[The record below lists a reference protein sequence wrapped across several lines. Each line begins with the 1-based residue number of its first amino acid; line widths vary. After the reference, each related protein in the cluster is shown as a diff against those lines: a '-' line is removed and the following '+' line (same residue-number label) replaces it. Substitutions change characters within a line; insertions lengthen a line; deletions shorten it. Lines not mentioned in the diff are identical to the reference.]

1 MRGFTVLARLLAASP
16 DGLLHMPGADL
27 TSWDALLKEDY
38 APIIQNELTEEN
50 PIQAFMA
57 EEVADDS
64 WTGKEKYIPVK
75 IGRNWS
81 IGSIGAGG
89 ALPQKGR
96 GAYQKFIVPMKDV
109 YGAVGFE
116 RYVMEQSRS
125 KKGSWAHVVPQE
137 MNGLVE
143 DLSFSR
149 NRIGWYYGSG
159 ILAVIDGTH
168 TATTTLTL
176 KNPGNVTGTAMTNRY
191 VFGDSVSGMTVAVL
205 DSTGA
210 TVKATGT
217 ITAVNANG
225 LSATIDTPVTAVAG
239 DLVVLAQTPVQHS
252 YGKEP
257 EGLLAGIDDG
267 TYVSSYH
274 GLSRTTYPILQ
285 SPVFSSV
292 GALSA
297 DAIQQAIDS
306 VAIKVGKTVDML
318 LGELGVLRAYLAITE
333 LDRRYTGADLMRPDA
348 GTARAKR
355 PTGRKAN
362 ITFGDIPFFADRD
375 GPFGTLFGVNK
386 GSWVRY
392 VLQKGK
398 WADEDGHTIRW
409 VQGFDQWQA
418 FWFMLEN
425 YHCHAPARNFR
436 MDGITTNQITVH
448 SF

>member
-1 MRGFTVLARLLAASP
+1 MFRFMKALTQSP

-27 TSWDALLKEDY
+27 TSWDSLLREDY

-81 IGSIGAGG
+81 VGSIGAGG
-89 ALPQKGR
+89 AIPPKGR
-96 GAYQKFIVPMKDV
+96 GAYQKFIVGMRDV

-125 KKGSWAHVVPQE
+125 KKGSWAYVVPQE
-137 MNGLVE
+137 MNGLTE
-143 DLSFSR
+143 DLAFSR

-159 ILAVIDGTH
+159 ILALLSGTH
-168 TATTTLTL
+168 TNTTTLTL
-176 KNPGNVTGTAMTNRY
+176 KAPGNVTGTVMPNRY
-191 VFGDSVSGMTVAVL
+191 IFGDSTSGMTVAITDTNGNIVG
-205 DSTGA
+205 S
-210 TVKATGT
+210 GT
-217 ITAVNANG
+217 ITAVSANG
-225 LSATIDTPVTAVAG
+225 NTATIDTAITG
-239 DLVVLAQTPVQHS
+239 SDGYYVVLAQNATQSS
-252 YGKEP
+252 YNKEP

-267 TYVSSYH
+267 TYVGTYH

-306 VAIKVGKTVDML
+306 VAIKVGRTVDML
-318 LGELGVLRAYLAITE
+318 LGELGVLRAYLVLTE
-333 LDRRYTGADLMRPDA
+333 LDRRYTGADLKGPDA
-348 GTARAKR
+348 GSRRAKK
-355 PTGRKAN
+355 PTGRKAQ

-375 GPFGTLFGVNK
+375 GPYGSLFGVNK
-386 GSWVRY
+386 ASWVRY
-392 VLQKGK
+392 TLQKGK

-409 VQGFDQWQA
+409 VPGFDQWQA
-418 FWFMLEN
+418 FYFLLEN
-425 YHCHAPARNFR
+425 YHCQAPARNFR
-436 MDGITTNQITVH
+436 MDGITTNQVLVH

>member
-1 MRGFTVLARLLAASP
+1 
-16 DGLLHMPGADL
+16 MPGADL
-27 TSWDALLKEDY
+27 TSWDSLLKEDY

-57 EEVADDS
+57 EELADDS

-81 IGSIGAGG
+81 VGSIGAGG

-96 GAYQKFIVPMKDV
+96 GAYQKFLVPMRDV

-116 RYVMEQSRS
+116 RYVMEQSRN

-143 DLSFSR
+143 DLAFSR
-149 NRIGWYYGSG
+149 NRIGWFYGAG
-159 ILAVIDGTH
+159 ILAKLSGAH
-168 TATTTLTL
+168 AATTTLTL
-176 KNPGNVTGTAMTNRY
+176 RDPGNVTGTTMPNRY
-191 VFGDSVSGMTVAVL
+191 LFGDSTSGMYIAVT

-210 TVKATGT
+210 TIKHTAT
-217 ITAVNANG
+217 ITAAAAGGGTV
-225 LSATIDTPVTAVAG
+225 TIDAAIPSGADG
-239 DLVVLAQTPVQHS
+239 DLVVLAQSPTQTS
-252 YGKEP
+252 YNKEP

-267 TYVSSYH
+267 TYVATYH
-274 GLSRTTYPILQ
+274 GLSRSTFPVLQ
-285 SPVFSSV
+285 SYVVSGV

-297 DAIQQAIDS
+297 DAIQQAIDG
-306 VAIKVGKTVDML
+306 VAIKVGKTVNMFL
-318 LGELGVLRAYLAITE
+318 AELGVLRAYLALTE

-355 PTGRKAN
+355 PIGKRAQ
-362 ITFGDIPFFADRD
+362 ITYGDIPFFGDRD
-375 GPFGTLFGVNK
+375 GPYGELFGVNK

-418 FWFMLEN
+418 FWFLLEN
-425 YHCHAPARNFR
+425 YHCHKSNCNFR
-436 MDGITTNQITVH
+436 MSGITTNQITVR